1 MERKERFI
9 LKNKA
14 AFKKR
19 YGADWERVLYA
30 TANKQFN
37 EEGGAGEWG
46 TDKLTNKYK
55 KDTPG
60 QEETVVKKKKIVLRK
75 RIDEASPPSGPKN
88 PNKPHVKKPTPW
100 HLKDTPKLVRDKPRY
115 SRYTGKSRR
124 GMVDDEGYRSDGSNP
139 VDDAI
144 RRRNAARRRAA
155 ARNEEIT
162 VGEELGIAEGDKSE
176 YSKLMDKYGDMPMSK
191 VPMKARLRIRELGRK
206 VRGDKGGPTAGDLVK
221 NMKRR
226 RMGEEVEQV
235 DEAVDGWIAMY
246 NGKKVEIKKSE
257 AKDLY
262 AAKLKAIQMLKVP
275 KSKQGLLAIKPAV
288 HEEVERVD
296 ESEYGSIGDRVK
308 RKLRKP
314 GGLAD
319 RHDNRVARKSSS
331 PEKRDGAVQRMA
343 DRRGKRGP
351 MDHDSSKWHS
361 DEKLRS
367 KVRKSAGVNEEV
379 EQVDEVK
386 KGAIASAARKGMPPY
401 TIVAI
406 QGLNPPKVVAQET
419 TMIASAVPAHVKEMK
434 SKYPKAKISVEGKSG
449 KILHTEQIDEAGMI
463 GRTKPSRELNVQKF
477 EKKYLGTK
485 SLKDAKRAAHKAERK
500 KGKQDVK
507 INPTVDENVDA
518 AKERVAQA
526 KQRVMLAKQ
535 RLARSKA
542 RDLGNKRRKMA
553 NEAIKPAATLKDSGR
568 QVVQT
573 TAGRFQQKTLKKQA
587 ERSSQQ
593 AGRTQSRTSEL
604 AKKIKRRMR
613 RKLRRPTTNR

>member
-1 MERKERFI
+1 
-9 LKNKA
+9 
-14 AFKKR
+14 
-19 YGADWERVLYA
+19 
-30 TANKQFN
+30 
-37 EEGGAGEWG
+37 
-46 TDKLTNKYK
+46 
-55 KDTPG
+55 
-60 QEETVVKKKKIVLRK
+60 
-75 RIDEASPPSGPKN
+75 
-88 PNKPHVKKPTPW
+88 
-100 HLKDTPKLVRDKPRY
+100 
-115 SRYTGKSRR
+115 
-124 GMVDDEGYRSDGSNP
+124 
-139 VDDAI
+139 
-144 RRRNAARRRAA
+144 
-155 ARNEEIT
+155 
-162 VGEELGIAEGDKSE
+162 
-176 YSKLMDKYGDMPMSK
+176 
-191 VPMKARLRIRELGRK
+191 
-206 VRGDKGGPTAGDLVK
+206 
-221 NMKRR
+221 
-226 RMGEEVEQV
+226 
-235 DEAVDGWIAMY
+235 
-246 NGKKVEIKKSE
+246 
-257 AKDLY
+257 
-262 AAKLKAIQMLKVP
+262 
-275 KSKQGLLAIKPAV
+275 
-288 HEEVERVD
+288 
-296 ESEYGSIGDRVK
+296 
-308 RKLRKP
+308 
-314 GGLAD
+314 
-319 RHDNRVARKSSS
+319 
-331 PEKRDGAVQRMA
+331 
-343 DRRGKRGP
+343 
-351 MDHDSSKWHS
+351 
-361 DEKLRS
+361 
-367 KVRKSAGVNEEV
+367 
-379 EQVDEVK
+379 
-386 KGAIASAARKGMPPY
+386 MPPY

-419 TMIASAVPAHVKEMK
+419 TMLASAVPAHVKEMK
-434 SKYPKAKISVEGKSG
+434 SKYPKAKISVEGKTG